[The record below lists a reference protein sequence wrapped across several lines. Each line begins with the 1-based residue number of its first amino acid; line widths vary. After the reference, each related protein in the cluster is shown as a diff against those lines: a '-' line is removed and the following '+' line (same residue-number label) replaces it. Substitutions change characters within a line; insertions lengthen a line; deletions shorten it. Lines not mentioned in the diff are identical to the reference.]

1 MNEIQ
6 HTPELRFDGFTE
18 PWGQQKL
25 SSLVSM
31 HARIGWQNLRA
42 SEFLESGEFLLI
54 TGTDFV
60 DGTVNYNC
68 CHYVDKSR
76 YDQDP
81 NIQVKNGNI
90 LLTKDG
96 TLGKVAFVQGLSKP
110 ATLNAGV
117 FNIVVKDLAV
127 IDSRYLF
134 HYLRGSFLMDYV
146 DKNATGGTIKH
157 LNQNILVDFPVLLP
171 PIHEQRMLGITLSK
185 IDSLITLQ
193 QRKYE
198 RLQHL
203 KQALLRK
210 MFPKPGE
217 LVPELRFDGFT
228 EPWKERKLG
237 DIAIIVAGG
246 DANKRRLRPAGK
258 YPVIANALTNDGIVG
273 YYDDSY
279 RIEAPAVTVTG
290 RGEVGHAKARF
301 TPFTPVVRLLAIVTK
316 SDVSFIAEAIN
327 LTNIALESTGVPQ
340 LTVPQLASV
349 QLRIPDAVEEQQAI
363 GTFFH
368 KLDSLIALHQR
379 EYERLKRLK
388 QALLRKMFV

>member
-1 MNEIQ
+1 MNETQNI
-6 HTPELRFDGFTE
+6 PKLRFEGFTE
-18 PWGQQKL
+18 PWEQRKVSDIATLRRGLTYSPSDVVSPGQGVRVL
-25 SSLVSM
+25 RSSNVDEDRFVLRNDDVFVKEEAVNIPFSRDGEVLITAANGSTRLVGKRAKISGLM
-31 HARIGWQNLRA
+31 GKTVHGGFMLIAATEQPDFLCALMGTEWYRNFLRIGVAGGNGAIGNLDSHA
-42 SEFLESGEFLLI
+42 LECEKIRIPSSDEQHLVGGF
-54 TGTDFV
+54 F
-60 DGTVNYNC
+60 
-68 CHYVDKSR
+68 R
-76 YDQDP
+76 
-81 NIQVKNGNI
+81 
-90 LLTKDG
+90 
-96 TLGKVAFVQGLSKP
+96 
-110 ATLNAGV
+110 
-117 FNIVVKDLAV
+117 DL
-127 IDSRYLF
+127 
-134 HYLRGSFLMDYV
+134 
-146 DKNATGGTIKH
+146 
-157 LNQNILVDFPVLLP
+157 
-171 PIHEQRMLGITLSK
+171 
-185 IDSLITLQ
+185 DSLIDLQ

-217 LVPELRFDGFT
+217 QVPELRFEGFT
-228 EPWKERKLG
+228 EPWKQRKLG

-316 SDVSFIAEAIN
+316 SDVSLIAEAIN

-379 EYERLKRLK
+379 EYERLRHLK

>member
-1 MNEIQ
+1 
-6 HTPELRFDGFTE
+6 
-18 PWGQQKL
+18 
-25 SSLVSM
+25 M

-217 LVPELRFDGFT
+217 QVPELRFEGFT
-228 EPWKERKLG
+228 EPWKERRLG
-237 DIAIIVAGG
+237 D
-246 DANKRRLRPAGK
+246 
-258 YPVIANALTNDGIVG
+258 
-273 YYDDSY
+273 
-279 RIEAPAVTVTG
+279 
-290 RGEVGHAKARF
+290 VGHATSGVGFPDAEQGGSSGVPFFKVSDMNLRGNENEMTTANNYVSDSQISRLGWKPVADVPAMFFAKVGAAVALNRKRLVRMPFLMDNNTMAYSLRHEYWNVEYAKALF
-301 TPFTPVVRLLAIVTK
+301 ETLDLPSLAQTGALPSYNS
-316 SDVSFIAEAIN
+316 SDVEDMVVLMPFN
-327 LTNIALESTGVPQ
+327 F
-340 LTVPQLASV
+340 
-349 QLRIPDAVEEQQAI
+349 DEQQTI
-363 GTFFH
+363 GTFFSR
-368 KLDSLIALHQR
+368 LDALIALYQGRH
-379 EYERLKRLK
+379 ERLQHLK

>member
-1 MNEIQ
+1 M
-6 HTPELRFDGFTE
+6 
-18 PWGQQKL
+18 
-25 SSLVSM
+25 
-31 HARIGWQNLRA
+31 
-42 SEFLESGEFLLI
+42 
-54 TGTDFV
+54 
-60 DGTVNYNC
+60 
-68 CHYVDKSR
+68 DKSR

-210 MFPKPGE
+210 MF
-217 LVPELRFDGFT
+217 V
-228 EPWKERKLG
+228 
-237 DIAIIVAGG
+237 
-246 DANKRRLRPAGK
+246 
-258 YPVIANALTNDGIVG
+258 
-273 YYDDSY
+273 
-279 RIEAPAVTVTG
+279 
-290 RGEVGHAKARF
+290 
-301 TPFTPVVRLLAIVTK
+301 
-316 SDVSFIAEAIN
+316 
-327 LTNIALESTGVPQ
+327 
-340 LTVPQLASV
+340 
-349 QLRIPDAVEEQQAI
+349 
-363 GTFFH
+363 
-368 KLDSLIALHQR
+368 
-379 EYERLKRLK
+379 
-388 QALLRKMFV
+388 

>member
-1 MNEIQ
+1 
-6 HTPELRFDGFTE
+6 
-18 PWGQQKL
+18 
-25 SSLVSM
+25 M

-193 QRKYE
+193 QRKYG

-217 LVPELRFDGFT
+217 QVPELRFDGFT
-228 EPWKERKLG
+228 EPWKEYRLG
-237 DIAIIVAGG
+237 D
-246 DANKRRLRPAGK
+246 L
-258 YPVIANALTNDGIVG
+258 
-273 YYDDSY
+273 
-279 RIEAPAVTVTG
+279 
-290 RGEVGHAKARF
+290 GEVAMCKRIYKDQTSDSGDV
-301 TPFTPVVRLLAIVTK
+301 PFFK
-316 SDVSFIAEAIN
+316 
-327 LTNIALESTGVPQ
+327 
-340 LTVPQLASV
+340 
-349 QLRIPDAVEEQQAI
+349 I
-363 GTFFH
+363 GTFGGKPDAYISNELFEEYRSKFPFPDAGDVLISAAGTIGRTVVYNGERAYYQDSNIVWLKH
-368 KLDSLIALHQR
+368 GDEINNLFFLQFLKVKDWKNLEGSTLKRLYNKDILETPIALPETAEQNAVGSFFRDIDSLIALHQR
-379 EYERLKRLK
+379 KYERLRRLK